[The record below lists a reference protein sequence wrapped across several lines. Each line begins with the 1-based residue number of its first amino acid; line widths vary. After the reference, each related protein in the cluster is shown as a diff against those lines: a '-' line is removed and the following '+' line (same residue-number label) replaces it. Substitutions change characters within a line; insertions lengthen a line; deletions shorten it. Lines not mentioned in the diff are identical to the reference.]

1 MRRYLIRRLLS
12 AVVVLFAVA
21 VVSFLMLHLIP
32 GDPAR
37 SVAGLNAD
45 DAEVEAIR
53 TQLGLDRP
61 LPIQFATFLGN
72 AVQGDLG
79 RSIKSR
85 KPVAMELAD
94 RLPATVHLALAAALI
109 STVLGIL
116 TGVLSAVRRQ
126 SLLDVC
132 STVLAIGGV
141 SLPIYWLGLVLIL
154 VFSVQFQ
161 WFPTTG
167 YEGPRHL
174 VLPAVTL
181 GYYSTAVISRMTR
194 SSMLEVLSMDYI
206 RTARAKGLAERAV
219 IQRHALKNAMIPTVT
234 VVGLQLGALL
244 SGAVITETVFAWPGI
259 GKYAVDATLGR
270 DYPVVQAVVLL
281 MAVIFTTVN
290 LAVDLLYAH
299 LDPRIRYG

>member
-1 MRRYLIRRLLS
+1 MRRYVVRRLLGTLG
-12 AVVVLFAVA
+12 VLLAVA
-21 VVSFLMLHLIP
+21 LVSFLMLHLIP

-45 DAEVEAIR
+45 DAEVEAVR
-53 TQLGLDRP
+53 VQLGLDRP
-61 LPIQFATFLGN
+61 LAVQFASFLGH
-72 AVQGDLG
+72 ALRGDLG

-85 KPVAMELAD
+85 KPVAAELAE
-94 RLPATVHLALAAALI
+94 RLPATIHLALAAGI
-109 STVLGIL
+109 VSIGLGIL

-126 SLLDVC
+126 SLLDLC
-132 STVLAIGGV
+132 STALAIGGV
-141 SLPIYWLGLVLIL
+141 SLPVYWLGLVLIL
-154 VFSVQFQ
+154 VFAVHFP

-174 VLPAVTL
+174 VLPALTL
-181 GYYSTAVISRMTR
+181 GYYSAAVISRMTR
-194 SSMLEVLSMDYI
+194 SSMLDVLSMDYI
-206 RTARAKGLAERAV
+206 RTARAKGLAERGV
-219 IQRHALKNAMIPTVT
+219 IRRHALRNALIPTVT

-259 GKYAVDATLGR
+259 GKYAVDATLAR

-290 LAVDLLYAH
+290 LAVDLLYGY
-299 LDPRIRYG
+299 LDPRIRHA

>member
-1 MRRYLIRRLLS
+1 MRLYVFRRLLS
-12 AVVVLFAVA
+12 TIVVLIAVA
-21 VVSFLMLHLIP
+21 LVSFLMLHLIP

-37 SVAGLNAD
+37 EVAGLNAD
-45 DAEVEAIR
+45 EAEVEVIR
-53 TQLGLDRP
+53 KQLGLDRP
-61 LPIQFATFLGN
+61 LPLQFTTFLGN
-72 AVQGDLG
+72 AVQGNLG

-85 KPVAMELAD
+85 KPVAMELAE

-109 STVLGIL
+109 STTVGIL
-116 TGVLSAVRRQ
+116 TGVVSAVRRQ
-126 SLLDVC
+126 SVLDVC

-141 SLPIYWLGLVLIL
+141 SVPIYWLGLVLIL
-154 VFSVQFQ
+154 VFAVQLQ

-167 YEGPRHL
+167 YEGARHL

-181 GYYSTAVISRMTR
+181 GFYSTAVISRMTR
-194 SSMLEVLSMDYI
+194 SSMLEVLSMDYV
-206 RTARAKGLAERAV
+206 RTARAKGLSEGAV
-219 IQRHALKNAMIPTVT
+219 IRKHALKNAMIPTVT

-244 SGAVITETVFAWPGI
+244 SGAVITESVFAWPGI

-270 DYPVVQAVVLL
+270 DYPVVQAIVLL

-290 LAVDLLYAH
+290 LVVDLLYAY

>member
-1 MRRYLIRRLLS
+1 MRRYLVRRLLS

>member
-61 LPIQFATFLGN
+61 LPVQFATFLGN

-126 SLLDVC
+126 SVLDVC

>member
-1 MRRYLIRRLLS
+1 MRRYLLRRLLS

-21 VVSFLMLHLIP
+21 LVSFLMLHLIP

-37 SVAGLNAD
+37 AAAGLNAD
-45 DAEVEAIR
+45 ESEVEAIR
-53 TQLGLDRP
+53 RQLGLDQP
-61 LPIQFATFLGN
+61 LPAQFVTFLGN
-72 AVQGDLG
+72 AVRGDLG

-85 KPVAMELAD
+85 KPIAMELAE
-94 RLPATVHLALAAALI
+94 RLPPTIHLAIAAALI
-109 STVLGIL
+109 STTLGIV

-126 SLLDVC
+126 SLLDVV

-141 SLPIYWLGLVLIL
+141 SVPIYWLGLVLIL
-154 VFSVQFQ
+154 VFAVQLQ

-167 YEGPRHL
+167 YESLRHL

-206 RTARAKGLAERAV
+206 RTARGKGLADLAV

-244 SGAVITETVFAWPGI
+244 SGAVITESVFAWPGI

-290 LAVDLLYAH
+290 LLVDLLYAY
-299 LDPRIRYG
+299 LDPRIRYA

>member
-1 MRRYLIRRLLS
+1 MRRYLLRRLLS

-21 VVSFLMLHLIP
+21 LVCFLMLHLIP

-37 SVAGLNAD
+37 AAAGLNAD
-45 DAEVEAIR
+45 ESEVEAIR
-53 TQLGLDRP
+53 RQLGLDQP
-61 LPIQFATFLGN
+61 LPAQFATFLGN
-72 AVQGDLG
+72 AVRGDLG

-85 KPVAMELAD
+85 KPIAMELAE
-94 RLPATVHLALAAALI
+94 RLPPTIHLAVAAALI
-109 STVLGIL
+109 STTLGIV

-126 SLLDVC
+126 SLLDVV

-141 SLPIYWLGLVLIL
+141 SVPIYWLGLVLIL
-154 VFSVQFQ
+154 VFAVQLQ

-167 YEGPRHL
+167 YESLRHL

-206 RTARAKGLAERAV
+206 RTARGKGLADRAV

-244 SGAVITETVFAWPGI
+244 SGAVITESVFAWPGI

-290 LAVDLLYAH
+290 LLVDLLYAY
-299 LDPRIRYG
+299 LDPRIRYA